1 MKVPLGFGDVNARP
15 TADII
20 FTQFFASDA
29 PWNESGWKNARFD
42 SLLRAARGGTDEA
55 RRKSLYGE
63 MQHLVHDQ
71 AGIGIPLFL
80 SSLDAHN
87 PRVKGLRP
95 MPQGGLMGFDF
106 AADAWMEGA

>member
-1 MKVPLGFGDVNARP
+1 MKVPLGFGNTNPRP

-20 FTQFFASDA
+20 FTQFFASNA
-29 PWNESGWKNARFD
+29 LWNESAWKNARFD
-42 SLLRAARGGTDEA
+42 RLLVAARGETDEA

-71 AGIGIPLFL
+71 AGIGIPLFI
-80 SSLDAHN
+80 SSIDAYS
-87 PRVKGLRP
+87 PRLKGLRP

-106 AADAWMEGA
+106 AAHVWLEGK